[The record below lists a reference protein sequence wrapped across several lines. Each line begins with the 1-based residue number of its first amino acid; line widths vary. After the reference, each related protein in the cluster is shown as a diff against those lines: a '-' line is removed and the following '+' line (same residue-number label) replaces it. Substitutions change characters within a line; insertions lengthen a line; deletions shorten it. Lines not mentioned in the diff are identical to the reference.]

1 MRSRQFREVLTAQP
15 TNEQQWPACTP
26 DVLSAEF
33 LLRMLIASRLEN
45 TRRHLLASRP
55 ESEVLRSGRSSAPLR
70 NLHE

>member
-33 LLRMLIASRLEN
+33 LLRMLIASRLK
-45 TRRHLLASRP
+45 TPDGTCSHLARKA
-55 ESEVLRSGRSSAPLR
+55 RF
-70 NLHE
+70 